1 MRHLLQEG
9 RRRQEK
15 RENEESL
22 PNPVDITIKA
32 NPPRGGCFSYQK
44 SDEDKIINLR
54 DQTVGQSPHQDSSE
68 PKKLTHN
75 STSDV
80 PVVHEGGNSP
90 LNSSPAEGKQN
101 EIDLPLIDNTVTG
114 GSRNGLSPQ
123 EIKIVQEI
131 ASIIRLHYGGAKD
144 ADILIQ
150 NIAKTLEL
158 SVDLLS
164 PQ

>member
-1 MRHLLQEG
+1 M
-9 RRRQEK
+9 
-15 RENEESL
+15 
-22 PNPVDITIKA
+22 
-32 NPPRGGCFSYQK
+32 
-44 SDEDKIINLR
+44 
-54 DQTVGQSPHQDSSE
+54 
-68 PKKLTHN
+68 
-75 STSDV
+75 
-80 PVVHEGGNSP
+80 VHEGGNSP